1 MDVVGDKRDFNPV
14 YEDLSDGPIKNVVKE
29 IIKALKN
36 DSIVGEHIRR
46 NQIPQYYIQRHNIQ
60 ILYRVALPQQ
70 WRLIYTFHTFNEGE
84 KPKALLLELMN
95 HDKYNKRF
103 GYFKKASS

>member
-1 MDVVGDKRDFNPV
+1 MDVVGDKRDFNPA
-14 YEDLSDGPIKNVVKE
+14 YESLSDGPIKNVVKE
-29 IIKALKN
+29 IINALKN
-36 DSIVGEHIRR
+36 DSIVGDHMRR
-46 NQIPQYYIQRHNIQ
+46 NQIPQYYIRRHNIQ
-60 ILYRVALPQQ
+60 ILYRVPLPQQ

-95 HDKYNKRF
+95 HDEYNKRF

>member
-1 MDVVGDKRDFNPV
+1 MEVVGDRRDFNPT
-14 YEDLSDGPIKNVVKE
+14 YENLPDGPIKNTVKE
-29 IIKALKN
+29 IIQTLKN

-46 NQIPQYYIQRHNIQ
+46 NQIPQYYIQRHNVQ

-70 WRLIYTFHTFNEGE
+70 WRLIYTIHTFNDGE

-95 HDKYNKRF
+95 HDAYNKRF
-103 GYFKKASS
+103 GYFKKTSS

>member
-14 YEDLSDGPIKNVVKE
+14 YEGLSDGPIKNVVKE
-29 IIKALKN
+29 IIKALKD